1 MKILLVCAGGM
12 STSIL
17 VNKLKKWAVDHKQE
31 LEIKAIGFT
40 EVDEEKPWF
49 DVVLLGPRVSYKK
62 KIIEDQTSVPVGVIA
77 PYDYAIGNTDK
88 IWKQAEDLIAE
99 KAGLKA

>member
-40 EVDEEKPWF
+40 EVDE
-49 DVVLLGPRVSYKK
+49 
-62 KIIEDQTSVPVGVIA
+62 
-77 PYDYAIGNTDK
+77 
-88 IWKQAEDLIAE
+88 
-99 KAGLKA
+99 